1 MFKDYFEYSGPFLIC
16 LHKILI
22 STASKT
28 VKRIRK
34 RKKVMM
40 TALDDRSLTPTHV
53 GIMSWMVQ
61 G

>member
-1 MFKDYFEYSGPFLIC
+1 MFKDCFEYSGPFLIC

-53 GIMSWMVQ
+53 GIMS
-61 G
+61 